1 MRLTSAFVNLGLALS
16 KTTETGPER
25 GGPERYLYERPIC
38 ESIQQCV
45 GINGCNGKLYTKQ
58 KGSISVGAYEEF
70 FNCRWE
76 IRGSPGNQIKV
87 KVLSGESFGI
97 ENHKACG
104 YDKIIL
110 RSYDDKGYGRLCS
123 SKADAQLPYNG
134 MSPQESDG
142 NGGVKIQ
149 SSAFRDGVILDTHHL
164 VIGFDADQQVGGIK
178 FSNLAE
184 ISQTQPENFR
194 SKSDQYF

>member
-1 MRLTSAFVNLGLALS
+1 M
-16 KTTETGPER
+16 
-25 GGPERYLYERPIC
+25 
-38 ESIQQCV
+38 
-45 GINGCNGKLYTKQ
+45 
-58 KGSISVGAYEEF
+58 
-70 FNCRWE
+70 
-76 IRGSPGNQIKV
+76 

-149 SSAFRDGVILDTHHL
+149 SSGLFCSEFLSI
-164 VIGFDADQQVGGIK
+164 
-178 FSNLAE
+178 
-184 ISQTQPENFR
+184 
-194 SKSDQYF
+194 